1 MVRKGRGD
9 GDNRLVQT
17 TIDDVT
23 YRALCE
29 RSITEDRSIASV
41 IRQAINLYLAHLE
54 RIRKVELS

>member
-1 MVRKGRGD
+1 MARNKRD
-9 GDNRLVQT
+9 GMNRLVQA
-17 TIDDVT
+17 TIDDGT